1 MPVPKSATA
10 GLAVP
15 VVQQSWFSP
24 TISTHAC
31 HDGPVRVKRRTHQ
44 LKKSAVESLCVAI
57 ELFNRPSQVARDQS
71 VMLMLAHS
79 FEMLL
84 KAIIF
89 EKRDRIRDKGE
100 QYTYKFGRC
109 INIVHSELKVLDAGD
124 LPMLWAIKQDRNA
137 AAHDTVAFSED
148 ILWLH
153 VRSGVT
159 IFGRLLAAA
168 FKEDLPD
175 VIPSR
180 VIPVSSL
187 PPTDAR
193 AAIEREMQD
202 IAAMLKPGL
211 RQGDD
216 AKARIRPL
224 LALDGAVTG
233 REDAP
238 TEVEL
243 DRAVK
248 AFRQGGKWED
258 VFPGLTTLEIATT
271 PGAGAQEVSLR
282 ISKAGEGPAVRLAKP
297 GEETGALLYRK
308 SDPFDEYGIKL
319 SEFGS
324 KLGVSQ
330 SDGYALTWC
339 MKLKDDSAAYYC
351 RTTKAGNIQFQGLS
365 ARALDLA
372 RKEIA
377 KPSFQWTKVRMAY
390 KNRGA

>member
-1 MPVPKSATA
+1 MK
-10 GLAVP
+10 
-15 VVQQSWFSP
+15 
-24 TISTHAC
+24 
-31 HDGPVRVKRRTHQ
+31 VKRRTQQ
-44 LKKSAVESLCVAI
+44 LKKAATESLCVAI

-89 EKRDRIRDKGE
+89 QKRGTIRDKGE
-100 QYTYKFGRC
+100 QYTYRFGRC
-109 INIVHSELKVLDAGD
+109 INVAHSELNLLDAAD

-148 ILWLH
+148 MLWLH

-159 IFGRLLAAA
+159 IFGRLLSAA
-168 FKEDLPD
+168 FNEDLPD

-180 VIPVSSL
+180 VIPVSAL

-233 REDAP
+233 REEAP
-238 TEVEL
+238 TELEL
-243 DRAVK
+243 DRAVS
-248 AFRQGGKWED
+248 AFRQGTTWEA
-258 VFPGLTTLEIATT
+258 VFPGLATLELAAT

-308 SDPFDEYGIKL
+308 SDPFDEYGIRLSDFGAKL
-319 SEFGS
+319 E
-324 KLGVSQ
+324 VSQ
-330 SDGYALTWC
+330 SDGYALTWYL
-339 MKLKDDSAAYYC
+339 KLKDDPAAYYC
-351 RTTKAGNIQFQGLS
+351 RKTKAGNIQFQGLS
-365 ARALDLA
+365 ARALDRA
-372 RKEIA
+372 RREVA
-377 KPSFQWTKVRMAY
+377 KPSFTWSKVRSAY
-390 KNRGA
+390 KSRDP

>member
-1 MPVPKSATA
+1 MK
-10 GLAVP
+10 
-15 VVQQSWFSP
+15 
-24 TISTHAC
+24 
-31 HDGPVRVKRRTHQ
+31 VRRRTYQ
-44 LKKSAVESLCVAI
+44 LKTSAIESLCLGV

-89 EKRDRIRDKGE
+89 QKRGTIRDKGE
-100 QYTYKFGRC
+100 PYTYQFGRC
-109 INIVHSELKVLDAGD
+109 INVAHSELNVLETAD
-124 LPMLWAIKQDRNA
+124 LPMLWAIKQNRNA

-148 ILWLH
+148 MLWLH

-159 IFGRLLAAA
+159 IFGKLLSAA
-168 FKEDLPD
+168 FSEHLPS

-180 VIPVSSL
+180 VIPVSAL

-202 IAAMLKPGL
+202 IAALLKPGL
-211 RQGDD
+211 RQGED

-224 LALDGAVTG
+224 LALDGSGTG

-243 DRAVK
+243 DRAVT
-248 AFRQGGKWED
+248 AFRQGKKWEA
-258 VFPGLTTLEIATT
+258 VFPGLATLELA
-271 PGAGAQEVSLR
+271 PAPSAGALEVSLR
-282 ISKAGEGPAVRLAKP
+282 ISKAGEGPAVRLARP
-297 GEETGALLYRK
+297 GEETGAVLYRK

-319 SEFGS
+319 SEFGA
-324 KLGVSQ
+324 KLGISQ
-330 SDGYALTWC
+330 NDGYALTWYL
-339 MKLKDDSAAYYC
+339 KLKDDAAAYYC
-351 RTTKAGNIQFQGLS
+351 RKTKAGNIQFQGLS

-377 KPSFQWTKVRMAY
+377 RPSFKWPMVRTAY
-390 KNRGA
+390 KNRTG

>member
-1 MPVPKSATA
+1 MK
-10 GLAVP
+10 
-15 VVQQSWFSP
+15 
-24 TISTHAC
+24 
-31 HDGPVRVKRRTHQ
+31 VKRRTQQ
-44 LKKSAVESLCVAI
+44 LKKSAIESLCVAI
-57 ELFNRPSQVARDQS
+57 ELFNRPSEVARDQS

-89 EKRDRIRDKGE
+89 QHRSTIRERGE

-109 INIVHSELKVLDAGD
+109 INITHSELKLLEAVD

-148 ILWLH
+148 MLWLH

-159 IFGRLLAAA
+159 IFGRLLSAA
-168 FKEDLPD
+168 FKEDLPA

-180 VIPVSSL
+180 VIPVSAL
-187 PPTDAR
+187 PPTDAS
-193 AAIEREMQD
+193 AVIEREMQD

-233 REDAP
+233 REEAP
-238 TEVEL
+238 TEIEL

-248 AFRQGGKWED
+248 AFRQGRRWEE
-258 VFPGLTTLEIATT
+258 VFPGLAMLEIVTT
-271 PGAGAQEVSLR
+271 PDTGAQEVSLR
-282 ISKAGEGPAVRLAKP
+282 IAKTGEGPAVRLAKP
-297 GEETGALLYRK
+297 GDETGALLYRK

-319 SEFGS
+319 SEFGA

-330 SDGYALTWC
+330 SDGYALTWH
-339 MKLKDDSAAYYC
+339 MKLKDDPSAYYC
-351 RTTKAGNIQFQGLS
+351 RKTKLGNIQFQGLG

-372 RKEIA
+372 KKEIA
-377 KPSFQWTKVRMAY
+377 KPSFSWSKVRMAY
-390 KNRGA
+390 KERSP

>member
-1 MPVPKSATA
+1 MK
-10 GLAVP
+10 
-15 VVQQSWFSP
+15 
-24 TISTHAC
+24 
-31 HDGPVRVKRRTHQ
+31 VKRRTQQ
-44 LKKSAVESLCVAI
+44 LKTSAIESLCVSV
-57 ELFNRPSQVARDQS
+57 ELFNRPSQVAREQS

-89 EKRDRIRDKGE
+89 QQRGTIRDKGE
-100 QYTYKFGRC
+100 QYTYRFGRC
-109 INIVHSELKVLDAGD
+109 INVAHSELGLLDAAD

-137 AAHDTVAFSED
+137 AAHDSVAFSED
-148 ILWLH
+148 MLWLH

-159 IFGRLLAAA
+159 IFGRLLSAA
-168 FKEDLPD
+168 FKEDLPA

-180 VIPVSSL
+180 VIPVSAM

-193 AAIEREMQD
+193 AVIEREMND

-211 RQGDD
+211 RQGAD

-233 REDAP
+233 REEAP

-243 DRAVK
+243 DRAVT
-248 AFRQGGKWED
+248 AFRRGKKWEA
-258 VFPGLTTLEIATT
+258 VFPGLATLEIASTV
-271 PGAGAQEVSLR
+271 GAGAQEVTLR
-282 ISKAGEGPAVRLAKP
+282 IAKSADGPAVRLARP
-297 GEETGALLYRK
+297 GEEAGALLYRK

-319 SEFGS
+319 SEFGRM
-324 KLGVSQ
+324 LGVSQ
-330 SDGYALTWC
+330 NDGYALTWY
-339 MKLKDDSAAYYC
+339 MKLKEDPAAYYC
-351 RTTKAGNIQFQGLS
+351 RKTKAGNIQFQGFS

-377 KPSFQWTKVRMAY
+377 RPSFKWAKVRTAY
-390 KNRGA
+390 RSRT